1 MSFSDGFAQGFNLI
15 NAASKMR
22 SNLLRA
28 EKEEEELRIS
38 QMSLSEL
45 ESQED
50 ITVGEQTALSNIREA
65 NTAADYN
72 LARTNVQNLLVD
84 KETILLEDAR
94 NKAEITDSDVNNILF
109 TSTFQIFENLH
120 NGIESGEIKEGGVVY
135 EMYLGE
141 ARSNLNL
148 LRREG
153 KGDLLSILDPSYVK
167 AIKSVSGGLQALEQ
181 GDPNGLASLLDRPE
195 SLNTVFK
202 PKADKFVGMKFIAEN
217 GFEGIVQDVDLDI
230 QNAVITEDGQNAVM
244 RANFSV
250 FNQKLFDDA
259 IQAGNSKDAAIIKA
273 TQTFSTF
280 MPDSAGEFLRQNT
293 SNSSDATQVSV
304 TDMIDYAASATQIIQ
319 AALKYDGSFFNFAK
333 QLKDSQ
339 RYSKTFLDTD
349 DKIKINE
356 KVEEIMMDNINFAS
370 DRYTIE
376 KANALVKRI
385 RESQGTIADQQD
397 ISEQLKGVMEN
408 LGKYREEFM
417 QYVEINPAITTDEVT
432 HYRWIGGTKDD
443 SIFQAYLETYAN
455 RQQIKSNLMEG
466 VEYDASKPLPQPSGD
481 TGGLVIVGELNLN
494 LTDSPL
500 TNLDKLRNEFGA
512 DVVNAEIAK
521 FQQVASTQNL
531 DLSDQDLLSLLIRKL
546 R

>member
-22 SNLLRA
+22 SNLLKA

-65 NTAADYN
+65 NTAAEYN
-72 LARTNVQNLLVD
+72 LARTNLQNLLVD
-84 KETILLEDAR
+84 KETILLDDAR

-385 RESQGTIADQQD
+385 RESKGTIADQED

-417 QYVEINPAITTDEVT
+417 QYVEINPNISTDKVT
-432 HYRWIGGTKDD
+432 EYRWTGSTKDD